1 MTDLK
6 THIENRAMKL
16 RKIKARRM
24 WAIKS
29 HLYNKKC
36 DIQTVTNN
44 WMAFTTPVAMLDV
57 SDEDAL
63 VEQVA
68 QFDLEDAGAALANDG
83 LLGLLKKTPIEHAR
97 EYSRALLESLGI
109 ISKRRAKQ

>member
-1 MTDLK
+1 
-6 THIENRAMKL
+6 MKP

-24 WAIKS
+24 WSAVKPTCRPYYLVSRKTISAK
-29 HLYNKKC
+29 H
-36 DIQTVTNN
+36 
-44 WMAFTTPVAMLDV
+44 PVAVLDV

-63 VEQVA
+63 AEQVA
-68 QFDLEDAGAALANDG
+68 QFDLADAGAALAKDG

-109 ISKRRAKQ
+109 IANRGAKL